1 MTNSYQ
7 PQARAV
13 DTFVQPSTVAPVDHS
28 GGAFGQFVTL
38 LAEVNPGLQ
47 SALAYRTQKAIEEEE
62 AIGLE
67 IERDEKVGELQ
78 PEFKKYV
85 AGVRKKEGDEAATQ
99 LIGGSIFSDRAY
111 RKARTQT
118 IVNNAEEQVKA
129 LYQSK
134 TYTDTKD
141 IGEEGETPI
150 SHFSIKSPQFQE
162 FLGEAGLIGDAESQ
176 RMGATNRKLFLGA
189 QGTIIEN
196 ISTAHIKNHNEYKVD
211 KHKGEF
217 STSLLS
223 NWAQYQ
229 KGNQALALNNIQDYI
244 EDTVNIG
251 LSEAVTAD
259 VIIETAKN
267 QASRIYE
274 INEKAGAGRG
284 YNAVMEY
291 LDMVGQLKHGP
302 KEKQKDGTYKQR
314 LIRDSY
320 AEDILKLRVKLGE
333 QDDKIRKKLIE
344 QVQAKEEKAIEDA
357 VKEFSSDNKALENLL
372 EKYPNRREF
381 LFDQI
386 EIYSDNRDDLFDD
399 FNYKVGVGY
408 YANNRTQMFVDLAL
422 IKEQIGET
430 FTEEDRDNYNRSFE
444 IARRSTSSNVGKFDA
459 RLQRTFKEG
468 RRELGGTG
476 FDLSEFLGENATKG
490 SQHWELQERINRR
503 VIDEIQNV
511 PGLSDQEK
519 ENIFREIQADY
530 VASVK
535 IIKKGGDYE
544 ETGIFDSAETKE
556 RKAGIQ
562 AIQDDY
568 GMGLEDATLIY
579 DQEFVETVFE
589 AGEGEQQGQ
598 ENKPGDWYRDK
609 TGQIYIFQDF
619 GKWTRSNRKGSGKE
633 VTKPGGEKIEEEEK
647 EKEDTGEKNYIQL
660 LIDGLKG
667 KNRDELVSELNA
679 AKENLGESETGL
691 VDSILNTFMGS
702 AAAEEFPKDS
712 VLDEIDI
719 TKPIAQP
726 NLEKLALEGGFTP
739 EQAKIMAAI
748 AMAESGGD
756 ASIDTVKSG
765 LDPDKRNE
773 FSIGLWQINM
783 IEEYGV
789 ERRNLLGIDRDEQLY
804 DPATNVR
811 AAKMIFDQQG
821 FEAWGAYTN
830 GSYKKFLPKLK

>member
-118 IVNNAEEQVKA
+118 IVNNTEEQVKA
-129 LYQSK
+129 LYETK
-134 TYTDTKD
+134 TYTVKKD
-141 IGEEGETPI
+141 NGEEVEKPI

-162 FLGEAGLIGDAESQ
+162 FLGEAGLIGDAESE

-189 QGTIIEN
+189 QGTLIEN

-217 STSLLS
+217 SASLLS

-229 KGNQALALNNIQDYI
+229 KGNQALALKSIQDYI

-259 VIIETAKN
+259 VIIETATN

-344 QVQAKEEKAIEDA
+344 QVQAKEEKAIEDS

-444 IARRSTSSNVGKFDA
+444 IARRSTSSNVGKFDT
-459 RLQRTFKEG
+459 RLQRTFKQG

-476 FDLSEFLGENATKG
+476 FDLSEFLGDNATKG

-544 ETGIFDSAETKE
+544 ETGVFDSAETKE

-568 GMGLEDATLIY
+568 RMGLEDATLIY

-589 AGEGEQQGQ
+589 
-598 ENKPGDWYRDK
+598 
-609 TGQIYIFQDF
+609 
-619 GKWTRSNRKGSGKE
+619 
-633 VTKPGGEKIEEEEK
+633 PGGEKIEEEEK
-647 EKEDTGEKNYIQL
+647 EKEDTGKKSWIEL
-660 LIDGLKG
+660 LLDGLRG
-667 KNRDELVSELNA
+667 KDNDELVSQLNA

-702 AAAEEFPKDS
+702 AAAGTLDNETRTTEPEISTTGTGIQRMDTNFPSIYKIAKEIGIKFPEVVAAQFGEESDWGKEITGKNNYWGIKATQE
-712 VLDEIDI
+712 EIDNGQSTLAWTTEEVNGKRI
-719 TKPIAQP
+719 RIQAEFKDFPTIRDALIHYKKYWNDDYGSRKGTVNAETAEEAI
-726 NLEKLALEGGFTP
+726 KLLKANG
-739 EQAKIMAAI
+739 
-748 AMAESGGD
+748 
-756 ASIDTVKSG
+756 
-765 LDPDKRNE
+765 
-773 FSIGLWQINM
+773 
-783 IEEYGV
+783 Y
-789 ERRNLLGIDRDEQLY
+789 
-804 DPATNVR
+804 ATNSNYESALLEILSNAR
-811 AAKMIFDQQG
+811 DPRFGTAL
-821 FEAWGAYTN
+821 Y
-830 GSYKKFLPKLK
+830 